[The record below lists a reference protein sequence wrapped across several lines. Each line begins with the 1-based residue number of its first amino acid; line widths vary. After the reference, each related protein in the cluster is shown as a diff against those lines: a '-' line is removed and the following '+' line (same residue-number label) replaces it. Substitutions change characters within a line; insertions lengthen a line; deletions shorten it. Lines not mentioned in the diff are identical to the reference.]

1 NDWEIIKYNENLGEL
16 HRVDENG
23 NRLKL
28 QFATLLARKLRS

>member
-1 NDWEIIKYNENLGEL
+1 EL